1 VRGDVS
7 AATPG
12 GVRIGTPAL
21 TTRGFGE
28 ADFVRVAEYL
38 HEAVELALAL
48 QQRSGTKLKDFVAE
62 MEAEPAVADL
72 RERVRAFATEFPMP

>member
-38 HEAVELALAL
+38 HEAVELAFAL
-48 QQRSGTKLKDFVAE
+48 QQRSGTKLKHFVAE